1 MARGGEVIADAGLR
15 RRGLMLI
22 LSSPSG
28 AGNTTLSRRLLEL
41 DGNLEMSIS
50 ATTRRKRQRSMVRW
64 LLPFGFFAGFTFTFV
79 ADLDTF
85 SFAGSWGNH
94 LICGLLGLISGWMG
108 SFAAAASVASDDDDR
123 IRTLRN
129 RVGEGNWL
137 LLAETSGAQELPWSV
152 VQQAK
157 PMAVIQL
164 EDAS

>member
-1 MARGGEVIADAGLR
+1 MATCVVVLNDRKRLHQLRDRLAALSAPPVLLLAIGDGEADLAGVE
-15 RRGLMLI
+15 
-22 LSSPSG
+22 
-28 AGNTTLSRRLLEL
+28 RL
-41 DGNLEMSIS
+41 DP
-50 ATTRRKRQRSMVRW
+50 ATTRRRRQRSMVRW

-85 SFAGSWGNH
+85 AFAGSWGNH
-94 LICGLLGLISGWMG
+94 LIGGLLGLISGWMG

-129 RVGEGNWL
+129 RVGEGHWL
-137 LLAETSGAQELPWSV
+137 LLAETRGAQELPWSV

-164 EDAS
+164 EDNS